1 MTRRVL
7 LWTLPAGS
15 LTAAPPSPRHRIRF
29 DGIGRLRIGL
39 GEAQLQRQ
47 LGAALRIETRGSAVY
62 AGWGDPHLGLLLV
75 EGRLV
80 RIDVAGGRWQ
90 TLGGGRVGSLELEI
104 RAIFRNRV
112 EVMPHGYDPRGR
124 VLVVGGRAP
133 YALAFETDG
142 DVVTALRAGVRETLL
157 G

>member
-29 DGIGRLRIGL
+29 DGIGRLRIGM

-80 RIDVAGGRWQ
+80 R
-90 TLGGGRVGSLELEI
+90 
-104 RAIFRNRV
+104 
-112 EVMPHGYDPRGR
+112 
-124 VLVVGGRAP
+124 
-133 YALAFETDG
+133 
-142 DVVTALRAGVRETLL
+142 
-157 G
+157 